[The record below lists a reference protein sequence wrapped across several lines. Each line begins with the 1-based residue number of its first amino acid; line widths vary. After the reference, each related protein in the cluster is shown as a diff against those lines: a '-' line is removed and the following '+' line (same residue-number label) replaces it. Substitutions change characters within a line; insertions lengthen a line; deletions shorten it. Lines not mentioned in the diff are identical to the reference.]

1 MYKLWLIHFDV
12 QQKITQ
18 PCKATILQKKFF
30 KEEYLINGLGI
41 YYVIPGKPGAEDS
54 GTTL

>member
-18 PCKATILQKKFF
+18 HCKATILQKNFF
-30 KEEYLINGLGI
+30 KEEYLINGLGT
-41 YYVIPGKPGAEDS
+41 VF
-54 GTTL
+54 TM